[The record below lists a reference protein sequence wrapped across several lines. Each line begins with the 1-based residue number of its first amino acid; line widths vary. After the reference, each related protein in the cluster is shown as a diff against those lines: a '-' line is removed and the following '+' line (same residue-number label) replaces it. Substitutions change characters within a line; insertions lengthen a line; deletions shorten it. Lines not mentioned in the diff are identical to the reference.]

1 MSIGALRRACES
13 AQWIPA
19 NALWVWG
26 IREAP
31 QVEIDVEI
39 ERKFLLT
46 EMPELDSLPANVECE
61 RLEVE
66 QGWLPGERIR
76 ERLRR
81 TIRPSGTDYTRTLK
95 FGSGLVRQEVEEA
108 MSIDLFES
116 MWPLTQGRRVR
127 KIRWVIR
134 QDGKVW
140 ELDEF
145 IDRDL
150 VLLEVELSD
159 VHEQVTLPSWAT
171 PLIDREVT
179 DEPEYTNHQ
188 LAR

>member
-1 MSIGALRRACES
+1 MS
-13 AQWIPA
+13 
-19 NALWVWG
+19 V
-26 IREAP
+26 
-31 QVEIDVEI
+31 
-39 ERKFLLT
+39 
-46 EMPELDSLPANVECE
+46 
-61 RLEVE
+61 
-66 QGWLPGERIR
+66 
-76 ERLRR
+76 
-81 TIRPSGTDYTRTLK
+81 
-95 FGSGLVRQEVEEA
+95 
-108 MSIDLFES
+108 DLFES